1 MFPPG
6 AATQHLLLLLAPG
19 SWHRMHLARSTQWP
33 LNFNCSMSQL
43 VNCTICNAIIWH
55 DASRKED
62 NLQLDWL
69 FRCLHYKD
77 FHHTLNQGSSPP
89 QTIPHDNDF
98 QWLVSVP
105 LCMLVMERP
114 RCDEWGEMTW
124 WHGDTPINIQIQ
136 DAQIISKN
144 VQIGWETDTGHQN
157 SASILHNLGVIKF
170 LRFYKPEQLLHWRW
184 VGRSAGAISAV
195 ANTEVTTYFGWHTS
209 FSLNR

>member
-1 MFPPG
+1 MLTKIFTTLWFKESYFYAPSKNSTWHWFSVVGQCATVQCAWWWWRGPG
-6 AATQHLLLLLAPG
+6 VT
-19 SWHRMHLARSTQWP
+19 S
-33 LNFNCSMSQL
+33 
-43 VNCTICNAIIWH
+43 
-55 DASRKED
+55 E
-62 NLQLDWL
+62 
-69 FRCLHYKD
+69 
-77 FHHTLNQGSSPP
+77 
-89 QTIPHDNDF
+89 
-98 QWLVSVP
+98 
-105 LCMLVMERP
+105 ER
-114 RCDEWGEMTW
+114 

>member
-1 MFPPG
+1 MDCFDAYITTLCQGFLYGPSKNSTWHWFSVVG
-6 AATQHLLLLLAPG
+6 QCATVQ
-19 SWHRMHLARSTQWP
+19 
-33 LNFNCSMSQL
+33 
-43 VNCTICNAIIWH
+43 
-55 DASRKED
+55 
-62 NLQLDWL
+62 
-69 FRCLHYKD
+69 
-77 FHHTLNQGSSPP
+77 
-89 QTIPHDNDF
+89 
-98 QWLVSVP
+98 
-105 LCMLVMERP
+105 CMVVMERP

>member
-1 MFPPG
+1 M
-6 AATQHLLLLLAPG
+6 
-19 SWHRMHLARSTQWP
+19 ARC
-33 LNFNCSMSQL
+33 LKK
-43 VNCTICNAIIWH
+43 I
-55 DASRKED
+55 R
-62 NLQLDWL
+62 QLDWL
-69 FRCLHYKD
+69 FRCFHYKD

-98 QWLVSVP
+98 QWLVSQCATVQCAWWWWRGP
-105 LCMLVMERP
+105 GVTSEER
-114 RCDEWGEMTW
+114 

>member
-1 MFPPG
+1 M
-6 AATQHLLLLLAPG
+6 A
-19 SWHRMHLARSTQWP
+19 
-33 LNFNCSMSQL
+33 
-43 VNCTICNAIIWH
+43 
-55 DASRKED
+55 
-62 NLQLDWL
+62 
-69 FRCLHYKD
+69 RCLKKIRQLIRLIVSML
-77 FHHTLNQGSSPP
+77 TLQRFSPHFVSR
-89 QTIPHDNDF
+89 IPLCPTKEFRYDIDF

-170 LRFYKPEQLLHWRW
+170 LRFYKPEQLHQWRW

-195 ANTEVTTYFGWHTS
+195 ANTEVTTYFRWQTS